1 MKNEIVNLYT
11 DVDKMISLLLKTEPF
26 WHKCHPC
33 KNNGNCCID
42 SETMASAAEW
52 HIISDHLAELSLDDF
67 LTIRKNVDSGQNCAF
82 RSPYKCLIH
91 DVRPLVCRVVPYFA
105 FERDG
110 MVDFFYP
117 AGTCSE
123 RKRIKGYVPIDQL
136 DLTKIF
142 FRIRPTEQAKSI
154 HYLNGLRL
162 SNHPSFDIIKRD
174 EVKFVMVWLKEY
186 FTRKN

>member
-1 MKNEIVNLYT
+1 
-11 DVDKMISLLLKTEPF
+11 
-26 WHKCHPC
+26 
-33 KNNGNCCID
+33 
-42 SETMASAAEW
+42 MASAAEW
-52 HIISDHLAELSLDDF
+52 RIISNHLAELYRDDF

-91 DVRPLVCRVVPYFA
+91 DVRPLVCRVAPYFTV
-105 FERDG
+105 ESDG
-110 MVDFFYP
+110 IVNFIYP

-123 RKRIKGYVPIDQL
+123 RERLTVYVPVDQL